1 MQKDKFTTKGS
12 TMKKFICGILGILLS
27 FTSFS
32 MENDESKMII
42 RIARI
47 SVYPEYLE
55 QYKIFL
61 REIGQDSMEKE
72 SGVISSFSMQQLEDP
87 TKISIVEIYK
97 NQDAYKKHIES
108 DHFLKYKKGTQ
119 KMISDLKLEDYNAI
133 SNDMLPKTFLKLK

>member
-1 MQKDKFTTKGS
+1 
-12 TMKKFICGILGILLS
+12 
-27 FTSFS
+27 

-61 REIGQDSMEKE
+61 RENGQDSMEKE